1 MRMTSSHSWLLAA
14 GALCAMALAQAAP
27 AQAAPAAAS
36 EADTPVAV
44 APLGHHGLAFET
56 TRGAK
61 ARIVEPDG
69 RVVMTDGASDL
80 VSPSSITGRRVQT
93 AIAQLVR
100 AAVPAKRKIA
110 QTAPTLLAP

>member
-1 MRMTSSHSWLLAA
+1 MTSSRSWLLAA
-14 GALCAMALAQAAP
+14 SGVVCAAALTAPP
-27 AQAAPAAAS
+27 AQAAATGGADADAS
-36 EADTPVAV
+36 AV
-44 APLGHHGLAFET
+44 AAPLAHHGRAFEPT
-56 TRGAK
+56 KGAR

-100 AAVPAKRKIA
+100 AAVPAKRKIP
-110 QTAPTLLAP
+110 QVAPTLQAP